1 MSSLLIKWIYSARSS
16 CESIK
21 MVHWAFLILAFI
33 AGFAS
38 CYGLLWHLAKMYGRV
53 VEAIKAGAKVQAGY

>member
-1 MSSLLIKWIYSARSS
+1 
-16 CESIK
+16 

-38 CYGLLWHLAKMYGRV
+38 CYGLLWYFAKIYWRV
-53 VEAIKAGAKVQAGY
+53 INAIEVGAKVQAGY